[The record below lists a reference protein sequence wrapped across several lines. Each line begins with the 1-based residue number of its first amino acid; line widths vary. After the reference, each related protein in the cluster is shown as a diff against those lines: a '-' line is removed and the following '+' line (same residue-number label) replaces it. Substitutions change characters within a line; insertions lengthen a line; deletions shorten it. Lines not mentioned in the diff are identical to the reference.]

1 MMLKPTRFILSV
13 ALLAAVPALA
23 QVYPGDP
30 VAGRNFA
37 RQGCA
42 VCHFV
47 ESEDLGLSWSG
58 APAFQEVADD
68 PAVTEISLRIFLRT
82 PHEDMPNFMLTP
94 SETDD
99 VISYI
104 LSLK

>member
-1 MMLKPTRFILSV
+1 MLKPSRLILP
-13 ALLAAVPALA
+13 AMLLAVVPALA
-23 QVYPGDP
+23 QTYPGDP
-30 VAGRNFA
+30 VAGGNFA
-37 RQGCA
+37 RKVCA

-47 ESEDLGLSWSG
+47 EAEDLGLSWTG
-58 APAFQEVADD
+58 APSFQEVADD
-68 PAVTEISLRIFLRT
+68 PAVTEVSLRVFLRT

>member
-1 MMLKPTRFILSV
+1 MLKSIRIALPV
-13 ALLAAVPALA
+13 VLLAAVPALA
-23 QVYPGDP
+23 QMSPGDP
-30 VAGRNFA
+30 GGGRNFA
-37 RQGCA
+37 RQVCA

-47 ESEDLGLSWSG
+47 EAADLGLSWSG
-58 APAFQEVADD
+58 APSFQEVADD
-68 PAVTEISLRIFLRT
+68 PAVNEISLRVFLRT

-94 SETDD
+94 AEADD

>member
-1 MMLKPTRFILSV
+1 MKPIRYIV
-13 ALLAAVPALA
+13 PGVLLAALPALA

-37 RQGCA
+37 RHVCA

-82 PHEDMPNFMLTP
+82 PHDDMPDYMLTP
-94 SETDD
+94 SETED

>member
-1 MMLKPTRFILSV
+1 MEPNRLVLPAV
-13 ALLAAVPALA
+13 LLAAIPALA
-23 QVYPGDP
+23 QTYPGDP
-30 VAGRNFA
+30 VAGANFA
-37 RQGCA
+37 RQVCA

-47 ESEDLGLSWSG
+47 ESDDLGLSWSG

-68 PAVTEISLRIFLRT
+68 PAVTEVSLRVFLRT

-94 SETDD
+94 AETDD

>member
-1 MMLKPTRFILSV
+1 MKAIRYIVPLVMLAGL
-13 ALLAAVPALA
+13 PALA

-37 RQGCA
+37 RQVCA

-68 PAVTEISLRIFLRT
+68 PAVTEVSLRVFLRT
-82 PHEDMPNFMLTP
+82 SHEDMPNFMLTP